1 MSSELSA
8 AAQEGDPSVAIASS
22 LKPLAQDA
30 TAAKKKKQLKVG
42 CFQEGYQGEAKA
54 LILLVQKSSV
64 CSQPEHRGWL
74 CSQQFKKSMMELQ
87 RGQRRAGTSCF
98 HKKLPKS
105 LGLTLQFREKA

>member
-30 TAAKKKKQLKVG
+30 TAAKKKQLKVG

-54 LILLVQKSSV
+54 LVLLVQKSSV

-74 CSQQFKKSMMELQ
+74 WSQQFKKSMMELQ

-105 LGLTLQFREKA
+105 LGLALQFREKA